1 MQLDFD
7 TVSRKWQPAS
17 LLVSSLRG
25 VRVFRAEALL
35 PGSKLNV
42 SLGQFALCLR
52 LMPQIGSHGMTLHR
66 LGLSVYRSVRLSLF
80 IRLWAGLAGVA
91 GVGLCLCHT
100 VVILRL

>member
-35 PGSKLNV
+35 PGSKPNV

-66 LGLSVYRSVRLSLF
+66 LRLSVCLPVRLSVCSSVSGLVW
-80 IRLWAGLAGVA
+80 LVWACACATL
-91 GVGLCLCHT
+91 L
-100 VVILRL
+100 

>member
-35 PGSKLNV
+35 PGSKPNV

-66 LGLSVYRSVRLSLF
+66 LRLSICLSVRLPV
-80 IRLWAGLAGVA
+80 RLSVCSSVSALVWLVWACACATL
-91 GVGLCLCHT
+91 L
-100 VVILRL
+100 